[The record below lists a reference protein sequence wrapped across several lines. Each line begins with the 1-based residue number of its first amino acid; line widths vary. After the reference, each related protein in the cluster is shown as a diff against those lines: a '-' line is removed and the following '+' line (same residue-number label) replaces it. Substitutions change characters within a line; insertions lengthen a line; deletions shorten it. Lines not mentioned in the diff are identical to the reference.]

1 MPGSRLQSAVS
12 DAELLVE
19 FAARNGIDVDS
30 TLVNTVSATRA
41 AVDAGTITQA
51 QEAAFFEAYIKLS
64 HALGKVTVSSI
75 RDSRDEFGIERPK
88 YLWFGPKI
96 RISRA
101 QLAVKRFRRQ
111 AVLALLVLLITQI
124 YWLWGST
131 LTDNLQQVETRDAEL
146 KKINMTSATEA
157 EVQAVTTEQ
166 NNLYFRFTTLDSLL
180 RDWSAVWGLFGKY
193 QKPNYKDVP
202 SVYPNHLMLRVPA
215 ENRLVVFQ
223 VYVLPLLYGLV
234 GACAY
239 VLRQLI
245 IETRERTYQAEARP
259 AYDLRIFL
267 GMLSGLAVGWFLR
280 PDSQGKMIGQLT
292 PFALSFLA
300 GYSVE
305 VLFSAMD
312 KLVNAFGSVSQTSK
326 G

>member
-1 MPGSRLQSAVS
+1 VS

-19 FAARNGIDVDS
+19 FAARNGIDIESD
-30 TLVNTVSATRA
+30 LVNTVSATRA
-41 AVDAGTITQA
+41 AVDAGNVTDP

-75 RDSRDEFGIERPK
+75 RDSRDEFGVERPK
-88 YLWFGPKI
+88 YIWFGVPI

-111 AVLALLVLLITQI
+111 AVVALLLLLITQI

-131 LTDNLQQVETRDAEL
+131 LTDNLRQVEARDAEL
-146 KKINMTSATEA
+146 KKVNLASATEM
-157 EVQAVTTEQ
+157 EIQAVTTEQ
-166 NNLYFRFTTLDSLL
+166 SNLFIRFTTLDSLL
-180 RDWSAVWGLFGKY
+180 RDWSAVWGLLGKY
-193 QKPNYKDVP
+193 QRPNYKDAP

-215 ENRLVVFQ
+215 ENRLTVFQ

-280 PDSQGKMIGQLT
+280 PDPQSKLVGELT